1 MKNKNT
7 FEKSLNLI
15 KNKKQFYFLFFLSL
29 IGVFVELLSVAI
41 VIPVVVFLIE
51 QDPIEKFQILKP
63 IFNYLSISNKKEIIA
78 FSLFAIVIVY
88 FFRFLFLIY
97 LNYYK
102 NLFSYNLSLNVKRD
116 LIDKYLSQRYSY
128 FFNDNSSRLIKNVI
142 VEVSQF
148 TGGAINSIFYIFID
162 LFVISTVLISLIF
175 FEPVISFIIAIFLCF
190 VGLILNSF
198 SKGRVLKWGKLRF
211 DLDQTVMKSLLE
223 IFNSIREIKVFNKK
237 DFFVDN
243 FIKKYSP
250 LGYLAVKQQTFYA
263 VIKQSYE
270 MVTLFA
276 FCILVFYLSSQNY
289 SNQEILTTIG
299 IFAIA
304 AFRLLPLFSRLLLG
318 VQDIKFYLPS
328 INHLYEEFNELNKN
342 IRLIGNLNQSKN
354 LNIKDSI
361 DIKNISYS
369 YDKDKKIL
377 DNISLK
383 INKNDKIGIFGKSG
397 SGKSTFVDIV
407 FGLISPNNGSIYI
420 DDKKLDLEN
429 DIFNYKLGYVS
440 QSSYLL
446 DDTVQKNIAFGL
458 NSEEIDQ
465 ELILKSIQTAQM
477 NDWLNGTKNGLE
489 TIIGENGKMI
499 SGGER
504 QRIGIARTLYFDTEF
519 IVLDEPTS
527 SLDEETTNK
536 FLDVLQSLKNKTI
549 IMISHQKN
557 NLSICNKIYEMKNG
571 KLTLDE
577 KQ

>member
-237 DFFVDN
+237 DFFVDD

-250 LGYLAVKQQTFYA
+250 LGYITVKQQTFYA

-328 INHLYEEFNELNKN
+328 VNHLYEEFNELNKN
-342 IRLIGNLNQSKN
+342 IRLISNLNQSKN

-446 DDTVQKNIAFGL
+446 DDTVQKNIAFGQ

-465 ELILKSIQTAQM
+465 ELVLKSIQTAQM

-577 KQ
+577 KK

>member
-63 IFNYLSISNKKEIIA
+63 IFNYLSISNKNEIIA

-342 IRLIGNLNQSKN
+342 IRLISNLNQSKN

-446 DDTVQKNIAFGL
+446 DDTVQKNIAFGQ

-465 ELILKSIQTAQM
+465 ELVLKSIQTAQM

-536 FLDVLQSLKNKTI
+536 FLDVLQSLKNTTI

>member
-63 IFNYLSISNKKEIIA
+63 IFNYLSISNKDEIIA
-78 FSLFAIVIVY
+78 FSLIAIVIVY

-328 INHLYEEFNELNKN
+328 VNHLYEEFNELNKN
-342 IRLIGNLNQSKN
+342 IRLISNLNQSKN

-446 DDTVQKNIAFGL
+446 DDTVQKNIAFGQ

-465 ELILKSIQTAQM
+465 ELVLKSIQTAQM

-536 FLDVLQSLKNKTI
+536 FLDVLQSLKNTTI

-577 KQ
+577 KK

>member
-63 IFNYLSISNKKEIIA
+63 IFNYLSISNKNEIIA

-328 INHLYEEFNELNKN
+328 VNHLYEEFNELNKN
-342 IRLIGNLNQSKN
+342 IRLISNLNQSKN

-465 ELILKSIQTAQM
+465 ELVLKSIQTAQM

-527 SLDEETTNK
+527 SLDEKTTNK
-536 FLDVLQSLKNKTI
+536 FLDVLQSLKNITI

>member
-1 MKNKNT
+1 MENKNT

-63 IFNYLSISNKKEIIA
+63 IFNYLSISNKDEIIA
-78 FSLFAIVIVY
+78 FSLIAIVIVY

-328 INHLYEEFNELNKN
+328 VNHLYEEFNELNKN
-342 IRLIGNLNQSKN
+342 IRLISNLNQSKN

-383 INKNDKIGIFGKSG
+383 IDKNDKIGIFGKSG

-465 ELILKSIQTAQM
+465 ELVLKSIQTAQM

>member
-51 QDPIEKFQILKP
+51 QDPIEKFQMLEP
-63 IFNYLSISNKKEIIA
+63 IFNFLSISNKNEIIA

-102 NLFSYNLSLNVKRD
+102 NLFSYNLSLSVKRD

-237 DFFVDN
+237 DFFVDD

-328 INHLYEEFNELNKN
+328 VNHLYEEFNELNKN
-342 IRLIGNLNQSKN
+342 IRLISNLNQSKN

-465 ELILKSIQTAQM
+465 ELVLKSIQTAQM

-577 KQ
+577 KK

>member
-1 MKNKNT
+1 MENKNT

-577 KQ
+577 KK

>member
-1 MKNKNT
+1 M
-7 FEKSLNLI
+7 
-15 KNKKQFYFLFFLSL
+15 
-29 IGVFVELLSVAI
+29 
-41 VIPVVVFLIE
+41 
-51 QDPIEKFQILKP
+51 
-63 IFNYLSISNKKEIIA
+63 
-78 FSLFAIVIVY
+78 
-88 FFRFLFLIY
+88 
-97 LNYYK
+97 
-102 NLFSYNLSLNVKRD
+102 
-116 LIDKYLSQRYSY
+116 
-128 FFNDNSSRLIKNVI
+128 
-142 VEVSQF
+142 SQF
-148 TGGAINSIFYIFID
+148 TGNAINSIFYIFID

-175 FEPVISFIIAIFLCF
+175 YEPIISFIIAIFLCL
-190 VGLILNSF
+190 VGLTLNSF
-198 SKGRVLKWGKLRF
+198 SKDRVSKWGKLRF
-211 DLDQTVMKSLLE
+211 DLDQALMKSLLE

-237 DFFVDN
+237 NFFIDN

-250 LGYLAVKQQTFYA
+250 LGYLGVKQQTFYA

-270 MVTLFA
+270 MVTLFS

-318 VQDIKFYLPS
+318 VQDLKFYLPS
-328 INHLYEEFNELNKN
+328 VNHLYEEFNELNKN
-342 IRLIGNLNQSKN
+342 IKLISNSKKFKN

-361 DIKNISYS
+361 EIKNISYS
-369 YDKDKKIL
+369 YDKDKKVL

-407 FGLISPNNGSIYI
+407 FGLISPNIGSIYI
-420 DDKKLDLEN
+420 DDKELDLKN

-440 QSSYLL
+440 QNSYLL
-446 DDTVQKNIAFGL
+446 DDTVQKNIAFGE
-458 NSEEIDQ
+458 NIEEIDQ
-465 ELILKSIQTAQM
+465 DLVLKSLQTAQM
-477 NDWLNGTKNGLE
+477 NDWLNGTKNGLK

-504 QRIGIARTLYFDTEF
+504 QRIGIARTLYFNTEF

-536 FLDVLQSLKNKTI
+536 FLDVLQSLKDKTI

-577 KQ
+577 KK

>member
-63 IFNYLSISNKKEIIA
+63 IFNYLSISNKNEIIA

-342 IRLIGNLNQSKN
+342 IRLISNLNQSKN

-446 DDTVQKNIAFGL
+446 DDTVQKNIAFGQ

-465 ELILKSIQTAQM
+465 ELVLKSIQTAQM

>member
-1 MKNKNT
+1 MKNKNI

-29 IGVFVELLSVAI
+29 VGVFVELLSVAI

-63 IFNYLSISNKKEIIA
+63 IFNYLSISNKNEIIF
-78 FSLFAIVIVY
+78 FSLFAIIIVY
-88 FFRFLFLIY
+88 FFRFSFLIY

-102 NLFSYNLSLNVKRD
+102 NLFSYKLSLNVKRD

-128 FFNDNSSRLIKNVI
+128 FFNENSSRLIKNVI
-142 VEVSQF
+142 VEVSQY
-148 TGGAINSIFYIFID
+148 TGNAINSIFYIFID

-175 FEPVISFIIAIFLCF
+175 LEPVISFIIAIFLCL
-190 VGLILNSF
+190 VGLILNRF
-198 SKGRVLKWGKLRF
+198 SKGKILKWGKLRF
-211 DLDQTVMKSLLE
+211 DLDQALMKSLLE

-250 LGYLAVKQQTFYA
+250 LGYLSVKQQTFFA

-318 VQDIKFYLPS
+318 VQDLKFYLPS
-328 INHLYEEFNELNKN
+328 VNHLYKEFNELNRN
-342 IRLIGNLNQSKN
+342 IKFIGNSKKSKN

-420 DDKKLDLEN
+420 DDKKLDLKN
-429 DIFNYKLGYVS
+429 NIFNYKLGYVS

-465 ELILKSIQTAQM
+465 ELVLKSIRTAQM

-536 FLDVLQSLKNKTI
+536 FLDILQSLKNKTI

-577 KQ
+577 KK

>member
-15 KNKKQFYFLFFLSL
+15 KNKKQLYFLFFLSL

-63 IFNYLSISNKKEIIA
+63 IFNYLSISNKNEIIA

-175 FEPVISFIIAIFLCF
+175 FEPIISFIIAIFLCF

-211 DLDQTVMKSLLE
+211 NLDQTVMKSLLE

-250 LGYLAVKQQTFYA
+250 LGYLVVKQQTFYA

-328 INHLYEEFNELNKN
+328 VNHLYEEFNELNKN
-342 IRLIGNLNQSKN
+342 IRLISNLNQTKN
-354 LNIKDSI
+354 LNIKDNI

-420 DDKKLDLEN
+420 DDKKLDLKN
-429 DIFNYKLGYVS
+429 DIFNYKFGYVS
-440 QSSYLL
+440 QNSYLL
-446 DDTVQKNIAFGL
+446 DDTVKKNIAFGQD
-458 NSEEIDQ
+458 SEAIDQ
-465 ELILKSIQTAQM
+465 DLVLKTLQTVQM
-477 NDWLNGTKNGLE
+477 NDWLNATKNGLE

-571 KLTLDE
+571 KLILDE
-577 KQ
+577 KK

>member
-63 IFNYLSISNKKEIIA
+63 IFNYLSISNKDEIIA
-78 FSLFAIVIVY
+78 FSLIAIVIVY

-237 DFFVDN
+237 DFFVDD

-250 LGYLAVKQQTFYA
+250 LGYLSVKQQTFYA

-328 INHLYEEFNELNKN
+328 VNHLYEEFNELNKN
-342 IRLIGNLNQSKN
+342 IRLISNLNQSKN

-465 ELILKSIQTAQM
+465 ELVLKSIQTAQM

-577 KQ
+577 KK

>member
-63 IFNYLSISNKKEIIA
+63 IFNYLSISNKNEIIA

-175 FEPVISFIIAIFLCF
+175 FEPIISFIIAIFLCF

-211 DLDQTVMKSLLE
+211 NLDQTVMKSLLE

-250 LGYLAVKQQTFYA
+250 LGYLVVKQQTFYA

-318 VQDIKFYLPS
+318 VQDLKFYLPS
-328 INHLYEEFNELNKN
+328 VNHLYEEFNELNKN
-342 IRLIGNLNQSKN
+342 IRLISNLNQSKN

-446 DDTVQKNIAFGL
+446 DDTV
-458 NSEEIDQ
+458 
-465 ELILKSIQTAQM
+465 SI
-477 NDWLNGTKNGLE
+477 
-489 TIIGENGKMI
+489 
-499 SGGER
+499 
-504 QRIGIARTLYFDTEF
+504 
-519 IVLDEPTS
+519 
-527 SLDEETTNK
+527 
-536 FLDVLQSLKNKTI
+536 
-549 IMISHQKN
+549 
-557 NLSICNKIYEMKNG
+557 
-571 KLTLDE
+571 
-577 KQ
+577 

>member
-29 IGVFVELLSVAI
+29 VGVFVELLSVAI

-63 IFNYLSISNKKEIIA
+63 IFNYLSISNKDEIIA
-78 FSLFAIVIVY
+78 FSLFGIVIVY
-88 FFRFLFLIY
+88 FFRFLFLIF

-116 LIDKYLSQRYSY
+116 LIDRYLSQRYSY
-128 FFNDNSSRLIKNVI
+128 FFNENSSRLIKNVI

-148 TGGAINSIFYIFID
+148 TGGAINSMFFIFID
-162 LFVISTVLISLIF
+162 LFVISTVLISLILY
-175 FEPVISFIIAIFLCF
+175 EPIISSIIAIFLCL

-198 SKGRVLKWGKLRF
+198 SKGRISKWGKLRF
-211 DLDQTVMKSLLE
+211 DLDQALMKSLLE
-223 IFNSIREIKVFNKK
+223 IFNSIREIKVFHKK
-237 DFFVDN
+237 NFFVDD
-243 FIKKYSP
+243 FIKRYSP
-250 LGYLAVKQQTFYA
+250 LGYLAVKQQTLYA
-263 VIKQSYE
+263 AIKQSYE
-270 MVTLFA
+270 MVTLIA
-276 FCILVFYLSSQNY
+276 FCMLVFYLSSQNY

-318 VQDIKFYLPS
+318 IQDLKFYLPS
-328 INHLYEEFNELNKN
+328 VNHLYDEFNELNKN
-342 IRLIGNLNQSKN
+342 IKFIGNSKKSKN
-354 LNIKDSI
+354 LNIKDSVE
-361 DIKNISYS
+361 IKNISYS
-369 YDKDKKIL
+369 YDKDKMVL
-377 DNISLK
+377 NNISLK
-383 INKNDKIGIFGKSG
+383 INKNDRIGIFGKSG

-420 DDKKLDLEN
+420 DDKELDSKN
-429 DIFNYKLGYVS
+429 DIFNYKIGYVS

-446 DDTVQKNIAFGL
+446 DDTVQKNIAFGQ

-465 ELILKSIQTAQM
+465 DLVLKSLQTTQM
-477 NDWLNGTKNGLE
+477 NDWLNGTKNGLK

-577 KQ
+577 KK

>member
-63 IFNYLSISNKKEIIA
+63 IFNYLSISNKNEIIA

-175 FEPVISFIIAIFLCF
+175 LEPVISFIIAIFLCF

-328 INHLYEEFNELNKN
+328 VNHLYEEFNELNKN
-342 IRLIGNLNQSKN
+342 IRLISNLNQSKN

-465 ELILKSIQTAQM
+465 ELVLKSIQTAQM

-504 QRIGIARTLYFDTEF
+504 QRIGIARTLYFNTEF

>member
-63 IFNYLSISNKKEIIA
+63 IFNYLSISNKDEIIA
-78 FSLFAIVIVY
+78 FSLIAIVIVY

-318 VQDIKFYLPS
+318 VQAIKFYLPS
-328 INHLYEEFNELNKN
+328 VNHLYEEFNELNKN
-342 IRLIGNLNQSKN
+342 IRLISNLNQSKN

-465 ELILKSIQTAQM
+465 ELVLKSIQTAQM

-536 FLDVLQSLKNKTI
+536 FLDVLQSLKNTTI

-577 KQ
+577 KK

>member
-1 MKNKNT
+1 MENKNT

-63 IFNYLSISNKKEIIA
+63 IFNYLSISNKNEIIA
-78 FSLFAIVIVY
+78 FSLLAIVIVY

-175 FEPVISFIIAIFLCF
+175 LEPVISFIIAIFLCF

-328 INHLYEEFNELNKN
+328 VNHLYEEFNELNKN

-446 DDTVQKNIAFGL
+446 DDTVQKNIAFGQ

-465 ELILKSIQTAQM
+465 ELVLKSIHTAQM
-477 NDWLNGTKNGLE
+477 NDWLNDTKNGLE

-577 KQ
+577 KK

>member
-63 IFNYLSISNKKEIIA
+63 IFNYLSISNKNEIIA

-175 FEPVISFIIAIFLCF
+175 FEPIISFIIAIFLCF

-211 DLDQTVMKSLLE
+211 NLDQTVMKSLLE

-250 LGYLAVKQQTFYA
+250 LGYLVVKQQTFYA

-328 INHLYEEFNELNKN
+328 VNHLYEEFNELNKN
-342 IRLIGNLNQSKN
+342 IRLISNLNQSKN

-420 DDKKLDLEN
+420 DDKKLDLKN
-429 DIFNYKLGYVS
+429 DIFNYKFGYVS
-440 QSSYLL
+440 QNSYLL
-446 DDTVQKNIAFGL
+446 DDTVKKNIAFGQD
-458 NSEEIDQ
+458 SEAIDQ
-465 ELILKSIQTAQM
+465 DLVLKTLQTVQM
-477 NDWLNGTKNGLE
+477 NDWLNATKNGLE

-571 KLTLDE
+571 KLILDE
-577 KQ
+577 KK

>member
-63 IFNYLSISNKKEIIA
+63 IFNYLSISNKDEIIA
-78 FSLFAIVIVY
+78 FSLIAIVIVY

-328 INHLYEEFNELNKN
+328 VNHLYEEFNELNKN
-342 IRLIGNLNQSKN
+342 IRLISNLNQSKN

-465 ELILKSIQTAQM
+465 ELVLKSIQTAQM

-577 KQ
+577 KK

>member
-63 IFNYLSISNKKEIIA
+63 IFNYLSISNKDEIIA
-78 FSLFAIVIVY
+78 FSLIAIVIVY

-328 INHLYEEFNELNKN
+328 VNHLYEEFNELNKN
-342 IRLIGNLNQSKN
+342 IRLISNLNQSKN

-446 DDTVQKNIAFGL
+446 DDTVQKNIAFGQ

-465 ELILKSIQTAQM
+465 ELVLKSIQTAQM

-577 KQ
+577 KK

>member
-63 IFNYLSISNKKEIIA
+63 IFNYLSISNKNEIIS

-175 FEPVISFIIAIFLCF
+175 FEPIISFIIAIFLCF

-211 DLDQTVMKSLLE
+211 NLDQTVMKSLLE

-328 INHLYEEFNELNKN
+328 VNHLYEEFNELNKN
-342 IRLIGNLNQSKN
+342 IRLISNLNQSKN

-465 ELILKSIQTAQM
+465 ELVLKSIQTAQM

-577 KQ
+577 KK

>member
-7 FEKSLNLI
+7 FEKSLYLI

-29 IGVFVELLSVAI
+29 IGVFVELLSVAV

-63 IFNYLSISNKKEIIA
+63 IFNYLSISNKNEIIS
-78 FSLFAIVIVY
+78 FSLFAIIIVY
-88 FFRFLFLIY
+88 FFRFSFLIY

-102 NLFSYNLSLNVKRD
+102 NLFSYNLSLNIKRD
-116 LIDKYLSQRYSY
+116 LIDKYLSQKYSY
-128 FFNDNSSRLIKNVI
+128 FFNENSSRLIKNVI

-148 TGGAINSIFYIFID
+148 TGNAINSIFYIFID

-175 FEPVISFIIAIFLCF
+175 YEPIISFIIAIFLCL
-190 VGLILNSF
+190 VGLTLNSF
-198 SKGRVLKWGKLRF
+198 SKDRVSKWGKLRF
-211 DLDQTVMKSLLE
+211 DLDQALMKSLLE

-237 DFFVDN
+237 NFFIDN

-250 LGYLAVKQQTFYA
+250 LGYLGVKQQTFYA

-270 MVTLFA
+270 MVTLFS

-318 VQDIKFYLPS
+318 VQDLKFYLPS
-328 INHLYEEFNELNKN
+328 VNHLYEEFNELNKN
-342 IRLIGNLNQSKN
+342 IKLISNSKKFKN

-361 DIKNISYS
+361 EIKNISYS
-369 YDKDKKIL
+369 YDKDKKVL

-407 FGLISPNNGSIYI
+407 FGLISPNIGSIYI
-420 DDKKLDLEN
+420 DDKELDLKN

-440 QSSYLL
+440 QNSYLL
-446 DDTVQKNIAFGL
+446 DDTVQKNIAFGE
-458 NSEEIDQ
+458 NIEEIDQ
-465 ELILKSIQTAQM
+465 DLVLKSLQTAQM
-477 NDWLNGTKNGLE
+477 NDWLNGTKNGLK

-504 QRIGIARTLYFDTEF
+504 QRIGIARTLYFNTEF

-536 FLDVLQSLKNKTI
+536 FLDVLQSLKDKTI

-577 KQ
+577 KK

>member
-63 IFNYLSISNKKEIIA
+63 IFNYLSISNKNEIIA

-328 INHLYEEFNELNKN
+328 VNHLYEEFNELNKN
-342 IRLIGNLNQSKN
+342 IRLISNLNQSKN

-465 ELILKSIQTAQM
+465 ELVLKSIQTAQM

-577 KQ
+577 KK

>member
-63 IFNYLSISNKKEIIA
+63 IFNYLSISNKNEIIA

-97 LNYYK
+97 LHYYK

-175 FEPVISFIIAIFLCF
+175 FEPIISFIIAIFLCF

-250 LGYLAVKQQTFYA
+250 LGYLVVKQQTFYA

-328 INHLYEEFNELNKN
+328 VNHLYEEFNELNKN
-342 IRLIGNLNQSKN
+342 IRLISNLNQTKN
-354 LNIKDSI
+354 LNIKDNI

-465 ELILKSIQTAQM
+465 ELVLKSIQTAQM

-571 KLTLDE
+571 KLILDE
-577 KQ
+577 KK

>member
-63 IFNYLSISNKKEIIA
+63 IFNYLSISNKDEIIA
-78 FSLFAIVIVY
+78 FSLIGIVIVY
-88 FFRFLFLIY
+88 FFRFLFLIF

-102 NLFSYNLSLNVKRD
+102 NLFSYNLSLNIKRD

-175 FEPVISFIIAIFLCF
+175 FEPIISFIIAIFLCF

-211 DLDQTVMKSLLE
+211 NLDQTVMKSLLE

-328 INHLYEEFNELNKN
+328 VNHLYEEFNELNKN
-342 IRLIGNLNQSKN
+342 IRLISNLNQSKN

-465 ELILKSIQTAQM
+465 ELVLKSIQTAQM

-536 FLDVLQSLKNKTI
+536 FLDILQSLKNKTI

-577 KQ
+577 KK

>member
-15 KNKKQFYFLFFLSL
+15 KNKKQLYFLFFLSL

-51 QDPIEKFQILKP
+51 QNPIEKFQILKP
-63 IFNYLSISNKKEIIA
+63 IFNYLSISNKDEIIA
-78 FSLFAIVIVY
+78 FSLIGIVIVY
-88 FFRFLFLIY
+88 FCRFLFLIF

-128 FFNDNSSRLIKNVI
+128 FFNENSSRLIKNVI

-148 TGGAINSIFYIFID
+148 TGGAINSMFYIFID

-175 FEPVISFIIAIFLCF
+175 YKPIISFIIVTFLCL

-198 SKGRVLKWGKLRF
+198 SKGRVSKWGKLRF
-211 DLDQTVMKSLLE
+211 DLDQVLMKSLLE
-223 IFNSIREIKVFNKK
+223 IFNSIREIKVFHKK
-237 DFFVDN
+237 NFFVDD

-250 LGYLAVKQQTFYA
+250 LGYLVVKQQTFYA

-270 MVTLFA
+270 MLTLLA

-328 INHLYEEFNELNKN
+328 VNHLYEEFNELNKN
-342 IRLIGNLNQSKN
+342 IRLISNSNQSKN

-369 YDKDKKIL
+369 YDKDKKVL
-377 DNISLK
+377 DDISLK

-397 SGKSTFVDIV
+397 SGKSTFVDII

-420 DDKKLDLEN
+420 DDKKLDLKN
-429 DIFNYKLGYVS
+429 DIFNYKFGYVS
-440 QSSYLL
+440 QNSYLL
-446 DDTVQKNIAFGL
+446 DDTVKKNIAFGQD
-458 NSEEIDQ
+458 SEAIDQ
-465 ELILKSIQTAQM
+465 DLVLKTLQTVQM
-477 NDWLNGTKNGLE
+477 NDWLNATKNGLE

-549 IMISHQKN
+549 IIISHQKN

-577 KQ
+577 KK

>member
-63 IFNYLSISNKKEIIA
+63 IFNYLSISNKNEIIA

-102 NLFSYNLSLNVKRD
+102 NLFSYNLSLSVKRD

-328 INHLYEEFNELNKN
+328 VNHLYEEFNELNKN
-342 IRLIGNLNQSKN
+342 IRLISNLNQSKN

-465 ELILKSIQTAQM
+465 ELVLKSIQTAQM

-577 KQ
+577 KK